1 MTGAPGHR
9 GTGARNRPRGAIAV
23 RRCVG
28 ASVRLAAGAAL
39 LVGCSKQAPTRAT
52 QPGAAADSADHVMM
66 GMHVTMTSGGV
77 RQANLEADT
86 AFVYE
91 SVGRTLVK
99 KTRLTFFTT
108 AGVQQSV
115 LTADSGWYEARSG
128 NMEALG
134 HVVVVRADGS
144 RLNTSQLLYEPSKNQ
159 VSTDQFYT
167 YDSGEQHAQATG
179 FVSDP
184 SFSNI
189 VTRRLRGTGGGFTL
203 PGQ

>member
-1 MTGAPGHR
+1 
-9 GTGARNRPRGAIAV
+9 
-23 RRCVG
+23 
-28 ASVRLAAGAAL
+28 
-39 LVGCSKQAPTRAT
+39 
-52 QPGAAADSADHVMM
+52 MM

-91 SVGRTLVK
+91 NSGRTQVK
-99 KTRLTFFTT
+99 QAKLTFFTT
-108 AGVQQSV
+108 AGLQQSV
-115 LTADSGWYEARSG
+115 LTADSGWYEVRSG

-144 RLNTSQLLYEPSKNQ
+144 RLNTARLLYEPSKNQ
-159 VSTDQFYT
+159 VSTDQPYT
-167 YDSGEQHAQATG
+167 YDSGEQHALGTG

-189 VTRRLRGTGGGFTL
+189 TTRRLRGTGGGFTL